1 MEENQTPGK
10 QDMVDRKA
18 AWIERMFDR
27 LFLAFQKD
35 LKGALLIIAIGVII
49 WQQYAIIGEKQ
60 ARLDDNKVSKKEMI
74 DEVRRNMEIELP
86 KRIAPIQATQD
97 SIGKNVDTSLLR
109 LNGTLETVKKLIKS
123 KK

>member
-1 MEENQTPGK
+1 MEENLNPGK

-109 LNGTLETVKKLIKS
+109 LNGTLETVKKLIRS